1 MCQQDKNCLERK
13 LLLKS
18 FGLFHRESRAYSGHF
33 FLRTGITHNLE
44 KRLWLQPSDKE
55 LRKDLPD
62 LPIRKGKEIQIPIH
76 SFLQILFN
84 AAMAERTARYEVL
97 GLSGDGT
104 L

>member
-1 MCQQDKNCLERK
+1 MEKCRK
-13 LLLKS
+13 YV
-18 FGLFHRESRAYSGHF
+18 FEDPGPQGRPYSY
-33 FLRTGITHNLE
+33 TDSNPYE
-44 KRLWLQPSDKE
+44 KEPSGGPE
-55 LRKDLPD
+55 
-62 LPIRKGKEIQIPIH
+62 GKEIQIPIH